1 MIPLDPD
8 WRTITNALY
17 VRYGS
22 SYTKLLDALGPH
34 VDHSTLSKL
43 RSGKVKRPKW
53 PTGAALLN
61 LYGQTPASRSSAG
74 SCDAAPAPSRR

>member
-1 MIPLDPD
+1 MLGAAVIPVDPD
-8 WRTITNALY
+8 WRIIVNALY
-17 VRYGS
+17 QRYD

-43 RSGKVKRPKW
+43 RSGKVKRPSW

-61 LYGQTPASRSSAG
+61 LYAQQK
-74 SCDAAPAPSRR
+74 